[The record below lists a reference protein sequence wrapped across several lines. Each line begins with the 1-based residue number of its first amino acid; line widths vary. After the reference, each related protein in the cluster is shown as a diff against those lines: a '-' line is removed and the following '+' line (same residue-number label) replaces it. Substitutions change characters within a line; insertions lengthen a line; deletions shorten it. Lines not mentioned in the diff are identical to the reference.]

1 MTSGYKYDLAV
12 IGSGPGG
19 YVAAIRAS
27 QLKLKTVIIE
37 KDKLGGVCLNIGCIP
52 SKNIIHQ
59 ASIFASVGTL
69 RKMGVTVDTSTFD
82 YKKVH
87 QDSRTAATRLSKG
100 VEFLLKKNNIEV
112 ISGEASIAGKN
123 ELLINKDQKITTKN
137 ILIASGSV
145 PRQIPGFEF
154 DEQVVLSSTGALM
167 LQELPK
173 RLLILG
179 SGAIGCEFAYI
190 MNAFGVEVHLVEM
203 LDRVLPLEDEEIASV
218 LENDFSKKG
227 IKIYTGTKATGM
239 SKKEDGITVHLEQGE
254 KKLTVE
260 ADKILVA
267 VGRAPFTDRLGLE
280 NVGLKTE
287 KGFIPVGDYYQTKV
301 PGIFAIGDVIASPQ
315 LAHVASKEGEIAV
328 EFMAGHKPA
337 EPAINPMTIPSA
349 VYCEPQVG
357 SFGYKE
363 RELKEK
369 KIPYNKSVFPYR
381 GVGKAVAI
389 HRAEGLVKVLTHA
402 ETKEI
407 LGAHIVGA
415 EATELIH
422 EILLAKTAELVPE
435 DIAAMIHAHPT
446 LSEAVAEAFRMSEGW
461 AVHI

>member
-59 ASIFASVGTL
+59 ASVFASVGTL

-87 QDSRTAATRLSKG
+87 QDSRTAAARLSKG

-123 ELLINKDQKITTKN
+123 ELLINKDQKITSKN

-287 KGFIPVGDYYQTKV
+287 KGFIPVGNYYQTKV

-369 KIPYNKSVFPYR
+369 KIPYNKAVFPYR
-381 GVGKAVAI
+381 GAGKAVAI